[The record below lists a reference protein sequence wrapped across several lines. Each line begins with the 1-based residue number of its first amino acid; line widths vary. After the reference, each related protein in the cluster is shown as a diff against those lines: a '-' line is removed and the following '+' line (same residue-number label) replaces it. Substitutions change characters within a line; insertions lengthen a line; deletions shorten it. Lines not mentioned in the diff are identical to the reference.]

1 MASTPSEE
9 PTTYTVGETA
19 RMVGLAFRIT
29 RREAR
34 GKSTARL
41 ERRADRIQEQAEE
54 RKAAAAKARRK

>member
-1 MASTPSEE
+1 MASGPSEQ

-19 RMVGLAFRIT
+19 RMIGLAFRIT

-41 ERRADRIQEQAEE
+41 ERRADRIQAEAEE
-54 RKAAAAKARRK
+54 RTAAANKARRK